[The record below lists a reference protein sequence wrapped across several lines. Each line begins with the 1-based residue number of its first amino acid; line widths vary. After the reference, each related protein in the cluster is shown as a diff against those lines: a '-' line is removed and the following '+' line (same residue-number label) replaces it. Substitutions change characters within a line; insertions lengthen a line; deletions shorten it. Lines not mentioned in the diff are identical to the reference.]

1 VPCPRGPAQI
11 DKTRTNPDEFLRN
24 IRQFTNPAAFQDR
37 LLDIAAIPAIRIRV
51 VAGSTLTLNVMLPA
65 S

>member
-1 VPCPRGPAQI
+1 
-11 DKTRTNPDEFLRN
+11 
-24 IRQFTNPAAFQDR
+24 